1 MVLAD
6 LARSFVQEVFPGM
19 GDASVNTLDAGFR
32 LLPVVAEFDF
42 AAHGSLIASKA
53 LLVFLEAVERFE
65 VAAITQGGETG
76 DTPID
81 TDCRAVW
88 QRLIDFALRLDR
100 DKPLAA

>member
-1 MVLAD
+1 M
-6 LARSFVQEVFPGM
+6 QKVFPGV

-42 AAHGSLIASKA
+42 AAHCSLIASQP
-53 LLVFLEAVERFE
+53 LLVFLEAVERFD
-65 VAAITQGGETG
+65 VAAVTQGGETG
-76 DTPID
+76 DTHID

-88 QRLIDFALRLDR
+88 QRWIDFALRLDR